1 MNNKQL
7 AEMIKHLRNERLK
20 EQKEIKAQ
28 SKEYLK
34 KQKFNPVHSGP
45 EGDSP
50 NRYAHGMEESMSRT
64 VHSGT
69 GARHNPRITVG
80 NISKLPTDR
89 KAYQGKGNQSR
100 RPGTYGNTF
109 RPVSEEETEK
119 LGSTDT
125 KRKTQSVTIT
135 PEFEPFGKQ

>member
-1 MNNKQL
+1 MTKKQL
-7 AEMIKHLRNERLK
+7 AEMIKHLRNEKLK
-20 EQKEIKAQ
+20 EQEEISKAQ

-45 EGDSP
+45 AGDTP
-50 NRYAHGMEESMSRT
+50 NRYAHNIEETLSTT
-64 VHSGT
+64 VSSGT
-69 GARHNPRITVG
+69 GSRHHPRQTVG
-80 NISKLPTDR
+80 NISKLFTGR
-89 KAYQGKGNQSR
+89 KYEASGNQMR
-100 RPGTYGNTF
+100 RPHVYGNRF
-109 RPVSEEETEK
+109 RPVSEEDTEK

>member
-1 MNNKQL
+1 MNSKQL
-7 AEMIKHLRNERLK
+7 AEMIKHLRNEKLK

-45 EGDSP
+45 EGDTP
-50 NRYAHGMEESMSRT
+50 NRYAHGMEEAVSRT
-64 VHSGT
+64 IHSGV
-69 GARHNPRITVG
+69 GGRHNPRMTVG
-80 NISKLPTDR
+80 NKSKLFSDR
-89 KAYQGKGNQSR
+89 TYQRAGNQLR
-100 RPGTYGNTF
+100 GPGTYGNT
-109 RPVSEEETEK
+109 PVTEEDTEK

>member
-1 MNNKQL
+1 MDKKQL
-7 AEMIKHLRNERLK
+7 AEMIKHLRNEKLK

-34 KQKFNPVHSGP
+34 KQKFNPVHAGP
-45 EGDSP
+45 EGDTP
-50 NRYAHGMEESMSRT
+50 NRYAHGMEEAIEMASQFGHKHR
-64 VHSGT
+64 
-69 GARHNPRITVG
+69 PRK
-80 NISKLPTDR
+80 NIFKGRLLPNKR
-89 KAYQGKGNQSR
+89 GWQKVGNQSR
-100 RPGTYGNTF
+100 RPKTYTT
-109 RPVSEEETEK
+109 EEETEK

>member
-7 AEMIKHLRNERLK
+7 AEMIKHLRNEKLK

-45 EGDSP
+45 EGDTP

-64 VHSGT
+64 VSSGL
-69 GARHNPRITVG
+69 GGKHNPRRAAFPSNLANLKVRAG
-80 NISKLPTDR
+80 WGR
-89 KAYQGKGNQSR
+89 ENQTHDTR
-100 RPGTYGNTF
+100 RYGVRF

-119 LGSTDT
+119 LGSTNT
-125 KRKTQSVTIT
+125 KKKTQSVTIT